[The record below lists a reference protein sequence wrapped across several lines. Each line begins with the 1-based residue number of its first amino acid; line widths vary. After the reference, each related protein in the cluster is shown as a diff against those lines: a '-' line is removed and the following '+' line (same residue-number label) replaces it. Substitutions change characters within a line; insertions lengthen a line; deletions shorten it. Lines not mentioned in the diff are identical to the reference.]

1 MSKREYDLVAAVNKA
16 LEPEKHGV
24 NGLESAGDFVTY
36 MASVLEKALKA
47 YEESENQDADPTF
60 QARVFEA
67 LTHGYPAPFAVV
79 SKLSRRIA
87 AIHHYNT

>member
-1 MSKREYDLVAAVNKA
+1 MSKREYELVAAIKKA
-16 LEPEKHGV
+16 LDPEKHGV

-36 MASVLEKALKA
+36 MASALEHALKA
-47 YEESENQDADPTF
+47 YDEAERTDADPTF
-60 QARVFEA
+60 EARVFEA

-87 AIHHYNT
+87 AIPRP